1 MYAAGELL
9 GERCIDGAMPVN
21 ATHFGKGRRYELD
34 AEVRFARSIETS
46 MVAGIVM
53 MAGMEMAFVHDLQLF
68 GGERRP
74 QFRLYRGFN
83 PHPASPG
90 LMSSAPED
98 NLLACQFLFA
108 FRARPII
115 DPTMKLDSKYFDRI
129 RVKPDS
135 EAAEK
140 AKGPTC
146 SWAGCEEPGL
156 HKAPMGRNREGAYY
170 HFCVDHVR
178 LYNKSYNYFSG
189 LNDTDIQAYLKD
201 ALTGHRP
208 TWSVRG
214 GAPASASASP
224 IPSTRP
230 SGRPRR
236 YAAASATRDP
246 FNLFG
251 DTTPKT
257 PTKTQRKARSLEIK
271 ALQTL
276 DLPADAGGEA
286 IRVRYKALVK
296 QYHPDANGGDRG
308 HEDRLRDVI
317 QAYKLLKQ
325 SGFC

>member
-1 MYAAGELL
+1 M
-9 GERCIDGAMPVN
+9 RFPCPV
-21 ATHFGKGRRYELD
+21 
-34 AEVRFARSIETS
+34 ETG
-46 MVAGIVM
+46 MVAGVVM
-53 MAGMEMAFVHDLQLF
+53 MAGVKMAFVDDLQAF
-68 GGERRP
+68 RREYRP
-74 QFRLYRGFN
+74 QFRLDRGFN
-83 PHPASPG
+83 PHPALARPKRLPVAG
-90 LMSSAPED
+90 D
-98 NLLACQFLFA
+98 NFPACQFLFA

-140 AKGPTC
+140 AKGPSC

-208 TWSVRG
+208 TWSTRG
-214 GAPASASASP
+214 NTPAAASP

-236 YAAASATRDP
+236 YAAADKVRDP

-251 DTTPKT
+251 DTAAKPA
-257 PTKTQRKARSLEIK
+257 TKTQRKARSLEIK

-276 DLPADAGGEA
+276 DLAADAGGEV